1 MLTLTQIRPMT
12 ALVGAG
18 LALLLTTACTVQDAQ
33 NALPS
38 KPDERTQALA
48 EIKDNLDT
56 LAAGKP
62 APALPPAST
71 AELMVPDM
79 LTGMGFS
86 QINGQPGKTINEKR
100 LLALKAARMDA
111 MRDLTE
117 QIHGI
122 QISATTN
129 VRQMVTRDDNLNAV
143 VSGTL
148 RGARTLK
155 ITPKG
160 SDGYEVQ
167 LAVDKDTVA
176 YIVRAFQGA
185 L

>member
-1 MLTLTQIRPMT
+1 MPFQTKTS
-12 ALVGAG
+12 
-18 LALLLTTACTVQDAQ
+18 LTTALAGAAMALVLSGCTVNTAQ
-33 NALPS
+33 QALP
-38 KPDERTQALA
+38 PDADERTTALA

-56 LAAGKP
+56 LDKGQ
-62 APALPPAST
+62 PASAMAPMPT
-71 AELMVPDM
+71 RDLVVPTM
-79 LTGMGFS
+79 ITGLGFA

-122 QISATTN
+122 QITATSN
-129 VRQMVTRDDNLNAV
+129 VRQMVMRDDNLNAV

-148 RGARTLK
+148 RGARTLN
-155 ITPKG
+155 IQPKG

-167 LAVDKDTVA
+167 LAVDKDTIA
-176 YIVRAFQGA
+176 YILRAAQGA

>member
-1 MLTLTQIRPMT
+1 MPFQTQFKLTT
-12 ALVGAG
+12 ALAGAAT
-18 LALLLTTACTVQDAQ
+18 ALLLSGCNITTAQQ
-33 NALPS
+33 ALPTDA
-38 KPDERTQALA
+38 DERTTALA

-56 LAAGKP
+56 LESGASP
-62 APALPPAST
+62 AMAALPT
-71 AELMVPDM
+71 HDLVVPTM
-79 LTGMGFS
+79 ITGLGFA
-86 QINGQPGKTINEKR
+86 QINGQPGNTINEKR

-122 QISATTN
+122 QITATTN
-129 VRQMVTRDDNLNAV
+129 VRQMVLRDDNLNAI

-148 RGARTLK
+148 RGARTLN
-155 ITPKG
+155 IQPKG

-176 YIVRAFQGA
+176 YILRAAQGA

>member
-1 MLTLTQIRPMT
+1 MPFQTSIKLNT
-12 ALVGAG
+12 ALAGAAV
-18 LALLLTTACTVQDAQ
+18 ALLLSGCTVTTAQQ
-33 NALPS
+33 ALP
-38 KPDERTQALA
+38 PDADERTTTLA
-48 EIKDNLDT
+48 EIKDNLDM
-56 LAAGKP
+56 LESG
-62 APALPPAST
+62 APAAAMS
-71 AELMVPDM
+71 LMPTQDIVAPTM
-79 LTGMGFS
+79 ITGIGFA

-122 QISATTN
+122 QINATTN

-148 RGARTLK
+148 RGARTLN
-155 ITPKG
+155 IQPKG

-176 YIVRAFQGA
+176 YILRAAQGA